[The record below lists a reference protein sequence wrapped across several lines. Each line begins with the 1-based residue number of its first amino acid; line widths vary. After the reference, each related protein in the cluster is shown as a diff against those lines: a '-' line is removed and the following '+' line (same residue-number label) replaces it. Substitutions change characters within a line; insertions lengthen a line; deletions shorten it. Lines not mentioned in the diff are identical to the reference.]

1 MTAVNQNFARK
12 YKIPIDLI
20 GFAFEITEFEL
31 PNEVSEKPEDG
42 AYIRTRFK
50 FKICFLSVAK
60 RPYLLKSNKNIFYIK
75 GLKYVSSWGL
85 LFHLTPISW

>member
-31 PNEVSEKPEDG
+31 PNEVREKPEDG

-50 FKICFLSVAK
+50 LKLCFLCVAK
-60 RPYLLKSNKNIFYIK
+60 RPYLLKSNQNILIDQKQSVVGEIFSPKTEYAI
-75 GLKYVSSWGL
+75 
-85 LFHLTPISW
+85 